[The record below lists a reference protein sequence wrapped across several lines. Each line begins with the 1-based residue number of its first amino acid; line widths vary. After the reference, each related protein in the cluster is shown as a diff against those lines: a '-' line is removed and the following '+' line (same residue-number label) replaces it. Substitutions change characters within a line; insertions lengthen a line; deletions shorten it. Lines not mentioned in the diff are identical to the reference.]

1 MSACRTACL
10 ALLAFILA
18 HWHNL
23 AMADWRDQIVYFV
36 LLDRF
41 DDGDPSN
48 NRQGPR
54 HLGIYDPRRSDRYS
68 GGDLKGLERRLDYI
82 AGLGMSAVWISPPVR
97 QQWWEPKT
105 QSSGYHGYWAADFKS
120 VDPHLGTLAD
130 YQRLAR
136 RLRERGM
143 RLIQDIVLNHTGDYF
158 DINPQNGS
166 YQANRGSIPAAPLQ
180 WPFSMND
187 PRRAKDR
194 RYHIFHW
201 TPAISNYNDPDQEA
215 RYQMSGLDDL
225 NTDHPTLRRA
235 LRESYGFW
243 IDKVGVD
250 AFRIDTAFYVSPE
263 FLYDFM
269 HSPDPSAP
277 GMHERAA
284 RRGING
290 FFAFGEG
297 FGIDRKGESL
307 QSKRIESYMHDASG
321 RQVLGGMLNFPL
333 YAAFD
338 KVFARGASPAYLLDR
353 LTEMQRLHPRWHWM
367 PSFLDNHDVD
377 RFLSA
382 GDETGLRLAM
392 LAMMTLPGIPV
403 VYYGTEQGFKLQ
415 RPAMFAKGWGSG
427 GRSHFDLHAPM
438 ATWVRAL
445 SELRRSNKLW
455 SRAGFAPIAA
465 SRDGP
470 GLLAFARAAS
480 QDADRSDD
488 FSHEGLVLMNTASQ
502 PRAVPLNLLGLS
514 SIDPRWIRLA
524 WSADGG
530 RDAYQKGDR
539 DAYQD
544 GGRDAHQMW
553 GSNTYHESEG
563 LIVLAPGSALVLEV
577 PAALINRP
585 SASSNTKP
593 AQGMVDLIAQ
603 WDPAKRLSFVADEE
617 GRLPSETLAAW
628 IGDGEEALSVIVRE
642 EQKAWSQPQSFVL
655 KRARRKLFCMTDP
668 VLDDRGPSG
677 TYRYPTGS
685 HWEAIRAADL
695 RKVEIVS
702 DGEGLEFVVE
712 MAAISQ
718 RWAPRYGFDHVMLTL
733 FLELPNRSDG
743 QIAMPLQFGNLPD
756 GMRWHLRARLGGWS
770 QALFSSKDS
779 SNEREGTAVLAD
791 LAIEADPAARR
802 ITFRLPGHLLRPG
815 ESWHGSRIYI
825 NTWDYDAGYRP
836 LQPLAGPF
844 QFGGAQPTAAREMDA
859 MGPFRLNTGLSVAS
873 CDSKAALSP

>member
-1 MSACRTACL
+1 
-10 ALLAFILA
+10 
-18 HWHNL
+18 
-23 AMADWRDQIVYFV
+23 
-36 LLDRF
+36 
-41 DDGDPSN
+41 
-48 NRQGPR
+48 
-54 HLGIYDPRRSDRYS
+54 
-68 GGDLKGLERRLDYI
+68 
-82 AGLGMSAVWISPPVR
+82 
-97 QQWWEPKT
+97 
-105 QSSGYHGYWAADFKS
+105 
-120 VDPHLGTLAD
+120 
-130 YQRLAR
+130 
-136 RLRERGM
+136 
-143 RLIQDIVLNHTGDYF
+143 
-158 DINPQNGS
+158 
-166 YQANRGSIPAAPLQ
+166 
-180 WPFSMND
+180 
-187 PRRAKDR
+187 
-194 RYHIFHW
+194 
-201 TPAISNYNDPDQEA
+201 
-215 RYQMSGLDDL
+215 
-225 NTDHPTLRRA
+225 
-235 LRESYGFW
+235 
-243 IDKVGVD
+243 
-250 AFRIDTAFYVSPE
+250 
-263 FLYDFM
+263 
-269 HSPDPSAP
+269 
-277 GMHERAA
+277 
-284 RRGING
+284 
-290 FFAFGEG
+290 
-297 FGIDRKGESL
+297 
-307 QSKRIESYMHDASG
+307 
-321 RQVLGGMLNFPL
+321 
-333 YAAFD
+333 
-338 KVFARGASPAYLLDR
+338 
-353 LTEMQRLHPRWHWM
+353 
-367 PSFLDNHDVD
+367 
-377 RFLSA
+377 
-382 GDETGLRLAM
+382 M

-415 RPAMFAKGWGSG
+415 RPAMFAAGWGSG

-455 SRAGFAPIAA
+455 SRAGFTPIAA

>member
-1 MSACRTACL
+1 MNACRTACL
-10 ALLAFILA
+10 AVLVCILA
-18 HWHNL
+18 QWCNF
-23 AMADWRDQIVYFV
+23 ARADWRDQIVYFV

-54 HLGIYDPRRSDRYS
+54 HLGIYDPQRSDRYS
-68 GGDLKGLERRLDYI
+68 GGDLRGLERRLDYV
-82 AGLGMSAVWISPPVR
+82 AGLGITAVWISPPVR

-105 QSSGYHGYWAADFKS
+105 QSSGYHGYWAANFKS

-158 DINPQNGS
+158 DINPQNGR

-180 WPFSMND
+180 WPFNMND
-187 PRRAKDR
+187 PRRELDR
-194 RYHIFHW
+194 RYNIFHW
-201 TPAISNYNDPDQEA
+201 TPAISNYKDPEQEA

-225 NTDHPTLRRA
+225 NTDHPMLRRA

-243 IDKVGVD
+243 IEKVGVE
-250 AFRIDTAFYVSPE
+250 AFRIDTVFYVSPE

-284 RRGING
+284 RRGREG

-297 FGIDRKGESL
+297 FGIDRSGENL

-353 LTEMQRLHPRWHWM
+353 LTDMQRLHPRWHWM

-377 RFLSA
+377 RFLSS
-382 GDETGLRLAM
+382 GDETGLRLAL
-392 LAMMTLPGIPV
+392 LAMMCLPGIPV
-403 VYYGTEQGFKLQ
+403 IYYGTEQGFKLQ
-415 RPAMFAKGWGSG
+415 RASMFAKGWGAG

-438 ATWVRAL
+438 AKWIRAL

-455 SRAGFAPIAA
+455 SRAGFRPIAA

-480 QDADRSDD
+480 PYVDPSDR

-502 PRAVPLNLLGLS
+502 PRAIPLNLLGLS
-514 SIDPRWIRLA
+514 SVDPRWIRLA
-524 WSADGG
+524 WSPDGG
-530 RDAYQKGDR
+530 RDAYQ
-539 DAYQD
+539 
-544 GGRDAHQMW
+544 
-553 GSNTYHESEG
+553 ESEG

-577 PAALINRP
+577 PADLINRP
-585 SASSNTKP
+585 SASSNTKQ

-603 WDPAKRLSFVADEE
+603 WDPAKRLSFVADAE
-617 GRLPSETLAAW
+617 GRLPLEKLSAW
-628 IGDGEEALSVIVRE
+628 IGDGEEALSVIVRD
-642 EQKAWSQPQSFVL
+642 EQKAWSQPQSVEL
-655 KRARRKLFCMTDP
+655 KRARRKLLCMIDP
-668 VLDDRGPSG
+668 ALDDKGPSG
-677 TYRYPTGS
+677 TYRYPVGS
-685 HWEAIRAADL
+685 HWEAMRAADI
-695 RKVEIVS
+695 RKVEMVS
-702 DGEGLEFVVE
+702 DGEGLEFIIE

-743 QIAMPLQFGNLPD
+743 QVAMPLQFGNLPD

-779 SNEREGTAVLAD
+779 SNEREGTSVLAD
-791 LAIEADPAARR
+791 LAIEANPSARQ
-802 ITFRLPGHLLRPG
+802 IKFRLPGHLLGLG
-815 ESWHGSRIYI
+815 ESWDGTRIYI

-844 QFGGAQPTAAREMDA
+844 QFGGAHPAAAREMDSI
-859 MGPFRLNTGLSVAS
+859 GPFRLNTGLSAAS